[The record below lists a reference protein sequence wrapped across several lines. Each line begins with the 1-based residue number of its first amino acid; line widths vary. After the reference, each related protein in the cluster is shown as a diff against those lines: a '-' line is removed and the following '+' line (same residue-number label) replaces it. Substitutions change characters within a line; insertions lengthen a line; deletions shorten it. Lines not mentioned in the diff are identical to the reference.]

1 MRATQ
6 YGNENWI
13 FRDALK
19 INAAGLNQA
28 CVNPK
33 VATMSSNKILLTFLI
48 LMTSAAT
55 CGAAVKPPS
64 KVPPETV
71 ASSKA
76 LIDRI
81 VAVVND
87 DVITRHELD
96 ERLTIVIRELGKQ
109 GTRLPAMEALEKQL
123 LERIIMDKLQTQF
136 ARETG
141 VQVDDAQLDRALQRI
156 AQENKFAS
164 LAEFRS
170 RLEQDGVEYKKF
182 REEIRGEI
190 VATRLREREVDSKLM
205 ISEGEIENY
214 LATQARQTG
223 KGAEYLLSHILV
235 LVPEQASSDKIQASR
250 DRAEKALAQLHAGA
264 DFAQV
269 AAEFSDA
276 RDALQGGALGWR
288 TTDRIPTLFVDA
300 LQGMKPGEVSKALR
314 SANGFHILKL
324 MEERSKE
331 APVVITQTR
340 VRHILI
346 KTSELMPEMEAK
358 KRLLE
363 IKLRIDTGS
372 DFAAQA
378 KRYSEDGS
386 AVQGGDLGWISLGE
400 TVPEFENAMN
410 ALSDGEVSDAVQSSF
425 GWHLIQ
431 VLERRDADVS
441 MEQKKAQARAAI
453 RGLKSDEA
461 YQDWL
466 RQLRDRAYVEY
477 HLVPDAD

>member
-1 MRATQ
+1 MKT
-6 YGNENWI
+6 
-13 FRDALK
+13 
-19 INAAGLNQA
+19 NAIGRNQA
-28 CVNPK
+28 CANLK
-33 VATMSSNKILLTFLI
+33 VADMPSNKILLTFLF
-48 LMTSAAT
+48 LMASTAVYGATDNPPTSA
-55 CGAAVKPPS
+55 PQ
-64 KVPPETV
+64 ETV
-71 ASSKA
+71 ASGKV

-96 ERLTIVIRELGKQ
+96 ERLTIVMRELSKQ
-109 GTRLPAMEALEKQL
+109 GTRLPALEALEKQL
-123 LERIIMDKLQTQF
+123 LERMIMDKLQMQF
-136 ARETG
+136 AKESG
-141 VQVDDAQLDRALQRI
+141 VQVDDAQLDKALRRI
-156 AQENKFAS
+156 AQDNKFAS
-164 LAEFRS
+164 LAEFRV

-182 REEIRGEI
+182 REEIRSEI
-190 VATRLREREVDSKLM
+190 IATRLREREVDSRLV

-214 LATQARQTG
+214 LVTQARQPD

-235 LVPEQASSDKIQASR
+235 LVPEQASSDKIQGSR
-250 DRAEKALAQLHAGA
+250 DRAEKALAQLRSGA

-276 RDALQGGALGWR
+276 RDALQGGSLGWR
-288 TTDRIPTLFVDA
+288 TSDRLPALFLDA
-300 LQGMKPGEVSKALR
+300 LQAMKPGEASKALR

-324 MEERSKE
+324 VEERSKD
-331 APVVITQTR
+331 ASVVITQTH

-346 KTSELMPEMEAK
+346 KTSELMPEVEAK

-363 IKLRIDTGS
+363 IRQRIDSGS

-386 AVQGGDLGWISLGE
+386 AAQGGDLGWISPGD
-400 TVPEFENAMN
+400 TVPEFESAMN
-410 ALSDGEVSDAVQSSF
+410 ALSEGQVSDAVQSSF

-431 VLERRDADVS
+431 VLERRSADVS
-441 MEQKKAQARAAI
+441 EEQKKAQARAAI

-477 HLVPDAD
+477 HLAPDND